1 MKLSKKVAQ
10 DFRTGRNLLVE
21 KVDEET
27 FWVSDTHIVVK
38 LGLDDFMEFK
48 EKWNNYKS
56 TVNIPKV
63 SQVVKIVNG
72 ELSKHEEPVM
82 EYVIENEPEDY
93 KLKIT
98 EEVWAELDKLGERK
112 LVSNDIGDVYI
123 SQKYEY
129 LITEFEGCKLYTS
142 GKDRAIHILLDGH
155 LKAIIMPVRE
165 FVNE

>member
-1 MKLSKKVAQ
+1 MKLSKKLAQ
-10 DFRTGRNLLVE
+10 DFRKSDTLLIE
-21 KVDEET
+21 KTDKKT
-27 FWVSDTHIVVK
+27 FWVSNTYVVVK
-38 LGLDDFMEFK
+38 LNLHDFMEFR
-48 EKWNNYKS
+48 EKWNDYKS
-56 TVNIPKV
+56 TENIPKV

-72 ELSKHEEPVM
+72 ELSKNEEPIM